1 MSGFPAVRPRRLRQN
16 PTLRR
21 MVAETRLDPTSF
33 VLPLFVVPGRDVR
46 NPIKSMPG
54 HAQLS
59 VDQLLPVVKEAAS
72 AGVGGVIF
80 FGIPAFKDEQGSGAW
95 DPAGPVP
102 DAIRAVKDQVDD
114 ITVWA
119 DVCLCEY
126 TSHGHC
132 GVLSGEAVDNDATL
146 PLLAQAAVAYAA
158 AGADVIAPSDMM
170 DGRVAAIRTALD
182 SAGHNQLAMCS
193 YSAKYASA
201 YYGPFRDAVESA
213 PAFGDRRTH
222 QMDPPNIREALIE
235 IAQDLAEGADM
246 VMVKPAGPYLDVIS
260 AVRAAVDV
268 PVAAYQVSGE
278 FSMIEAAAANGWVDG
293 DRVMLESLT
302 GITRAGA
309 SIILTYFAVRAARAL
324 EASRA
329 LPRCRPSGLYPR
341 AGSDAPST

>member
-1 MSGFPAVRPRRLRQN
+1 MSGFPTVRPRRLRQS

-21 MVAETRLDPTSF
+21 MVAETRLHPSSF
-33 VLPLFVVPGRDVR
+33 VLPLFVVPGSDVR
-46 NPIKSMPG
+46 NPIGSMPG

-59 VDQLLPVVKEAAS
+59 VDEVLPVVKEAS
-72 AGVGGVIF
+72 SVGVGGVIL
-80 FGIPAFKDEQGSGAW
+80 FGIPASKDDQGSGAW

-102 DAIRAVKDQVDD
+102 EAIRAIKDQIDD

-132 GVLSGEAVDNDATL
+132 GVISGETVDNDATL
-146 PLLAQAAVAYAA
+146 PLLAQAAVVYAD

-170 DGRVAAIRTALD
+170 DGRVAAIRTGLD
-182 SAGHNQLAMCS
+182 AAGHRELATCS

-201 YYGPFRDAVESA
+201 YYGPFREAAESA

-222 QMDPPNIREALIE
+222 QMDPPNVREALVE
-235 IAQDLAEGADM
+235 VAQDLAEGADM

-260 AVRAAVDV
+260 AVRDSVDV
-268 PVAAYQVSGE
+268 PVVAYQVSGE
-278 FSMIEAAAANGWVDG
+278 FSTIEAAAANGWIDG

-309 SIILTYFAVRAARAL
+309 SIVLTYFATRAARAL
-324 EASRA
+324 EE
-329 LPRCRPSGLYPR
+329 L
-341 AGSDAPST
+341 

>member
-1 MSGFPAVRPRRLRQN
+1 MSRFPAVRPRRLRQS
-16 PTLRR
+16 PALRR
-21 MVAETRLDPTSF
+21 MVAETRLHPSSF

-46 NPIKSMPG
+46 NPIGSMPG

-59 VDQLLPVVKEAAS
+59 VNELLPVAKEAS
-72 AGVGGVIF
+72 SVGVGGVML
-80 FGIPAFKDEQGSGAW
+80 FGIPGSKDEQGSGAW

-102 DAIRAVKDQVDD
+102 EAIRAIKDQVDD

-132 GVLSGEAVDNDATL
+132 GVLSGETVDNDATL
-146 PLLAQAAVAYAA
+146 PLLAQAAAVYAD

-182 SAGHNQLAMCS
+182 SAGHPELAMCS

-222 QMDPPNIREALIE
+222 QMDPPNVREALVE
-235 IAQDLAEGADM
+235 VAQDLAEGADM

-268 PVAAYQVSGE
+268 PVVAYQVSGE
-278 FSMIEAAAANGWVDG
+278 FSMIEAAAANGWIDG

-309 SIILTYFAVRAARAL
+309 SIVLTYFATRAARAV
-324 EASRA
+324 EA
-329 LPRCRPSGLYPR
+329 L
-341 AGSDAPST
+341 

>member
-1 MSGFPAVRPRRLRQN
+1 MSGFPTVRPRRLRQS

-21 MVAETRLDPTSF
+21 MVAETRLHPASF

-46 NPIKSMPG
+46 NPIGSMPG

-59 VDQLLPVVKEAAS
+59 VNELLPVAKEAAS
-72 AGVGGVIF
+72 VGVGGVVL
-80 FGIPAFKDEQGSGAW
+80 FGIPASKDEQGSGAW

-102 DAIRAVKDQVDD
+102 EAIRAMKDQVDD
-114 ITVWA
+114 LTVWA

-132 GVLSGEAVDNDATL
+132 GVVSGETVDNDATL
-146 PLLAQAAVAYAA
+146 PLLARAAVAYAE

-170 DGRVAAIRTALD
+170 DGRVAAIRNALD
-182 SAGHNQLAMCS
+182 SAGHDQLAMCS

-201 YYGPFRDAVESA
+201 YYGPFRDAAESA

-222 QMDPPNIREALIE
+222 QMDPPNVREALVE
-235 IAQDLAEGADM
+235 VGQDLAEGADM
-246 VMVKPAGPYLDVIS
+246 VMVKPAGPYLDVIA

-268 PVAAYQVSGE
+268 PVVAYQVSGE
-278 FSMIEAAAANGWVDG
+278 FSIIEAAAANGWIDG

-309 SIILTYFAVRAARAL
+309 DIVLTYFATRAARAL
-324 EASRA
+324 EE
-329 LPRCRPSGLYPR
+329 L
-341 AGSDAPST
+341 